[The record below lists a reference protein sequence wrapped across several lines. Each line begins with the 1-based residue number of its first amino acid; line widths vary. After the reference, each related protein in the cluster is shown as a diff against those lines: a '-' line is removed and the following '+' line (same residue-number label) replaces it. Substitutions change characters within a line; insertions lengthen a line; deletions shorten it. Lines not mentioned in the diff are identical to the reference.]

1 MATFDQ
7 EPPGQV
13 QSVVT
18 IPGASILAGGTGV
31 YLYDPNPFII
41 WPVAN
46 DDASRTS
53 RTFPSFSLTSFT
65 TGAQTAGGTVNDVY
79 LAYLTFE
86 CPPCPPCP
94 PVPTYSLTGQRW
106 PWGFGQSLGGA
117 YQVEIQPPT
126 AGAIL
131 LAGLI
136 PVINQATDALFSSN
150 SLLIPFDGTVG
161 SNAAPLDR
169 SNNALTLTAS
179 SAFTISDTQFK
190 YGQAGFFNGSARVV
204 VPGTSL
210 LSFPGDFELQ
220 MWFYMLSKSN
230 TSFSTLLELGS
241 YTDGLII
248 RHGDNPGIAINSSS
262 FNLGTEIGGLALN
275 TWHHVAVCR
284 IGTTAKAYLN
294 GQETGTATVTG
305 TINGNVGQT
314 FIGDSTH
321 ASSRFFNGYIDDL
334 RIKKGVSTI
343 TGNFTPPTGPHP
355 LS

>member
-7 EPPGQV
+7 EPPGQA

-31 YLYDPNPFII
+31 YLYDPSPFII

-65 TGAQTAGGTVNDVY
+65 TGAQTAGGTINDVY

-126 AGAIL
+126 AGAIV

-136 PVINQATDALFSSN
+136 PVIN
-150 SLLIPFDGTVG
+150 
-161 SNAAPLDR
+161 
-169 SNNALTLTAS
+169 
-179 SAFTISDTQFK
+179 
-190 YGQAGFFNGSARVV
+190 
-204 VPGTSL
+204 
-210 LSFPGDFELQ
+210 
-220 MWFYMLSKSN
+220 
-230 TSFSTLLELGS
+230 
-241 YTDGLII
+241 
-248 RHGDNPGIAINSSS
+248 
-262 FNLGTEIGGLALN
+262 
-275 TWHHVAVCR
+275 
-284 IGTTAKAYLN
+284 
-294 GQETGTATVTG
+294 
-305 TINGNVGQT
+305 
-314 FIGDSTH
+314 
-321 ASSRFFNGYIDDL
+321 
-334 RIKKGVSTI
+334 
-343 TGNFTPPTGPHP
+343 
-355 LS
+355 